1 MAGYWKINLL
11 MIFICFGIRI
21 YSQTLYIKAG
31 QVFDGK
37 ELSGSKI
44 ITINDGI
51 IIDLIDPQSPLQ
63 DTIKVID
70 ATDCTVLPGLI
81 DSHIHF
87 MGASI
92 PYISEIEK
100 HSFGRLASEGISLF
114 PEHRM
119 HLLMNGI
126 TTILDMGAPLKS
138 YQKINKA
145 FSNGKII
152 GPELYYPGPLIT
164 APNGHPAG
172 TYYTG
177 QHDLIINGTFQVN
190 NVIQAKKEVDWLA
203 GQKVDFIKIVY
214 DRMWYLKGGAPRL
227 DLNVAHAIVEESHK
241 MGLKVIA
248 HVGSED
254 EAREMIGINVD
265 GIEHGFGTTP
275 DSVFLEL
282 KDRNIPFTPTL
293 SAYVHYAP
301 TAVASMEKTIKRA
314 SELGIPIIIGTDYP
328 SSFGEYCGDDI
339 FKEMNL
345 LEGIGIQR
353 ISVLRGATYYGAE
366 KIGKEKEIGYIGK
379 GYRANLIFY
388 QGKIDTGSL
397 TSSRIRATMLHGD
410 IIIQKGILTEEY
422 APYFKTNRTM
432 VFPYGFYDAV
442 SKYNIGASYTNFDL
456 LHSGISLF
464 SDISWS
470 TRNMW
475 SVNLQ
480 FFIPSPVKKT
490 SIKAAF
496 HYDNLNR
503 LFYGI
508 GNNTLNESKI
518 EYSSLSFKEHI
529 SATTTWNKYWKLSYS
544 LSFDQ
549 FKTHEDENNVL
560 SDVNGS
566 EGGNQ
571 TLIALTFSYDS
582 RDHRNNP
589 WKGVM
594 ISLTPELSPHLLFS
608 ANQFGRLTV
617 DFRGYLSP
625 IPRNIFCTRILYR
638 QAFGDVPYY
647 YLPDLGGSIVGRG
660 YNTSRFMDKAGI
672 YGQAEYRFPI
682 WKVISGV
689 AFYDLGQVQK
699 SISDFKIGRFH
710 QSYGFGPRFSFG
722 SNEDSILGMNFGF
735 SNEGMMVLFSAGH
748 AF

>member
-11 MIFICFGIRI
+11 ITFVCFGIQT
-21 YSQTLYIKAG
+21 YSQTQYIKAG

-37 ELSGSKI
+37 EFLGSKI
-44 ITINDGI
+44 ITINDGLI
-51 IIDLIDPQSPLQ
+51 TDLIDPQTLLQ

-70 ATDCTVLPGLI
+70 ASDCTVLPGLI

-87 MGASI
+87 MGASL
-92 PYISEIEK
+92 PYITEIEK
-100 HSFGRLASEGISLF
+100 HSFGKLACEGISLY
-114 PEHRM
+114 PEHRL

-138 YQKINKA
+138 YQKINNA
-145 FSNGKII
+145 INNGKII

-164 APNGHPAG
+164 APNGHPAS

-190 NVIQAKKEVDWLA
+190 DVIQAKKEIDWLA
-203 GQKVDFIKIVY
+203 SQKVDFIKIVY

-227 DLNVAHAIVEESHK
+227 DLNVARAIVEESHK
-241 MGLKVIA
+241 KDLKVIA
-248 HVGSED
+248 HIGSEN
-254 EAREMIGINVD
+254 EAREMIAINVD

-301 TAVASMEKTIKRA
+301 TAVPSMEKTIKRA
-314 SELGIPIIIGTDYP
+314 SELGIPFVIGTDYP
-328 SSFGEYCGDDI
+328 SSYGENCGDDI

-345 LEGIGIQR
+345 FESIGIPR
-353 ISVLRGATYYGAE
+353 INILRGATYYGAE

-397 TSSRIRATMLHGD
+397 TSSRLSATMLHGD
-410 IIIQKGILTEEY
+410 IIIQKGMLTEEH
-422 APYFKTNRTM
+422 APYFKSKRTM
-432 VFPYGFYDAV
+432 VFPYGFYDVV
-442 SKYNIGASYTNFDL
+442 SEYNIGANCTNFDL
-456 LHSGISLF
+456 LHSGISFF
-464 SDISWS
+464 SDVSWS

-490 SIKAAF
+490 SLKAVF
-496 HYDNLNR
+496 HFDNLNR
-503 LFYGI
+503 LFYGL
-508 GNNTLNESKI
+508 GNNALNENKI
-518 EYSSLSFKEHI
+518 EYSSLSFKENI

-544 LSFDQ
+544 LSVDQ
-549 FKTHEDENNVL
+549 FKTHEYENNVP
-560 SDVNGS
+560 SNIIGS

-571 TLIALTFSYDS
+571 TLLSLSFCYDS
-582 RDHRNNP
+582 RDHQNNP

-594 ISLTPELSPHLLFS
+594 ISFTPEYSPNLPGNT
-608 ANQFGRLTV
+608 NQFGRLTV

-625 IPRNIFCTRILYR
+625 VPRNIFCARILYR

-647 YLPDLGGSIVGRG
+647 YLPDFGGNVIGRG
-660 YNTSRFMDKAGI
+660 YNTSRFMDKSGI

-682 WKVISGV
+682 WKIMSGV
-689 AFYDLGQVQK
+689 VFYDLGQVQN
-699 SISDFKIGRFH
+699 SIKNFKIGRFH

-722 SNEDSILGMNFGF
+722 SNENSILGMNFGF
-735 SNEGMMVLFSAGH
+735 SNEGMLVLFSAGH